1 MSAFA
6 AEADAGPNTGV
17 SASSHNQTHATP
29 DETKVPAWRVAAIG
43 G

>member
-6 AEADAGPNTGV
+6 AEADAGPNTGMSV
-17 SASSHNQTHATP
+17 HSHNQTHTTP
-29 DETKVPAWRVAAIG
+29 DKTGAPAWREATIG